1 MVAATD
7 EVAAA
12 VVEELAGF
20 VAVSAPFVP
29 AIVFALHSAVCASLP
44 GPAAIVVASAL
55 IVPAIVFVPPG
66 DVLPFPSAGFPSLVE
81 IGPAVTD
88 LAAPGLAAR
97 KDPIQVAADPVAT
110 VAVSVPFVPAI
121 AFGLPRDALALPSG
135 GFPNPAEIG
144 LAETGLAAAGQAVPN
159 LVAVDLAAAGQAVP
173 NRVAVDLVVVD
184 LAATV
189 VVSTPFVPAI
199 AFELP
204 VGAAHP
210 AASVLAIAFAL
221 LPAARASFP
230 GILATVAA

>member
-1 MVAATD
+1 VVAATD

-12 VVEELAGF
+12 VAEELAGF

-29 AIVFALHSAVCASLP
+29 AIVFALHSAACASLP

-81 IGPAVTD
+81 IGPAVTG
-88 LAAPGLAAR
+88 LVAPGLAAR
-97 KDPIQVAADPVAT
+97 KDPILVAADLVAT

-135 GFPNPAEIG
+135 GFPNPAVTG
-144 LAETGLAAAGQAVPN
+144 LAEAG
-159 LVAVDLAAAGQAVP
+159 LAAAGQAVP
-173 NRVAVDLVVVD
+173 NRVAVGLVVVD

>member
-1 MVAATD
+1 VVAATD

-12 VVEELAGF
+12 VAEELAGF
-20 VAVSAPFVP
+20 VAV
-29 AIVFALHSAVCASLP
+29 AIVFALHSAACASLP

-110 VAVSVPFVPAI
+110 VAAVPFVPAI

-135 GFPNPAEIG
+135 GFPNPAVTG
-144 LAETGLAAAGQAVPN
+144 LAEAGLAEVG
-159 LVAVDLAAAGQAVP
+159 LAAAGQAVP